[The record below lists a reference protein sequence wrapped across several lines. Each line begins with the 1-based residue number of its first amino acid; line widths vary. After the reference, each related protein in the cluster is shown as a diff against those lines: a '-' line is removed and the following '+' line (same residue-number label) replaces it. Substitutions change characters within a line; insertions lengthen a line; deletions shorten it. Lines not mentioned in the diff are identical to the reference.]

1 MSRCRP
7 SSRNRC
13 RPSRS
18 RMSRCR
24 PSSRNRYQPN
34 RSHHRPNRNRYRTNR
49 SHHRPSRNRYRTI
62 RSHHRPIRSRRHTI
76 RSHHRPSR
84 SRRHTIRPHP
94 PSRNCQSSR
103 CPPKRR
109 RDLRSHRSI
118 RRCSV
123 RRRGSAPKATAGFAA
138 GTRTGHNR
146 RREVR
151 RGRNLPAGTARST
164 RCPLRSRPPIRPAGE
179 RAAAPRRQSPH
190 S

>member
-34 RSHHRPNRNRYRTNR
+34 RSRCRTN
-49 SHHRPSRNRYRTI
+49 
-62 RSHHRPIRSRRHTI
+62 RSHHRPIRSRRHTS

-84 SRRHTIRPHP
+84 NRRHTSRPHR

-109 RDLRSHRSI
+109 RDLRSRRSI
-118 RRCSV
+118 HRCSV

-151 RGRNLPAGTARST
+151 RGRNLPAGTARSI

>member
-7 SSRNRC
+7 SSRNRYQ
-13 RPSRS
+13 PNRS

-34 RSHHRPNRNRYRTNR
+34 
-49 SHHRPSRNRYRTI
+49 

-84 SRRHTIRPHP
+84 SRRHTSRPHP

-109 RDLRSHRSI
+109 RDLWSRRSI

-151 RGRNLPAGTARST
+151 RGRNLPGGTARST